1 MKYYCL
7 LFQYVC
13 FFCVF
18 ISCNKAGDK
27 TQNEVSPGKAVWE
40 KNIKT
45 VKAKLT
51 DQDQELLLTG
61 KVEYISD
68 KIVNYVP
75 LISGVVERT
84 YFSLGDEVTKG
95 QPLMDIKSSD
105 ISSML
110 AEKSAAESEAE
121 IALRNN
127 VAAEE
132 LYKDNMLSER
142 ELIEVKSQL
151 KQAQVLL
158 NKRRYDL
165 HALGINKGN
174 GVFTITSPISGY
186 IVDKQVASGSS
197 ISSNSSPLFVVA
209 DLTQVWITVN
219 IYANDL
225 QYIQEGLPVE
235 ISSLSY
241 PGEVFYGR
249 LDNISHVFDPEEK
262 IVKARIVMPNKNLIF
277 KPEMSVV
284 AKLKRATKS
293 QTIAI
298 PTDALIFDSDKYFVV
313 IKDTTSHF
321 QIKQVTLLGHNRGE
335 SFIGS
340 EIACGTEI
348 VTSNQLLIYSDLT
361 GK

>member
-27 TQNEVSPGKAVWE
+27 TQNEVSPGKAMWE

-45 VKAKLT
+45 VKAKPT
-51 DQDQELLLTG
+51 DQDQELLLNG

-68 KIVNYVP
+68 KVVNYVP

-95 QPLMDIKSSD
+95 QPLMDIRSSEV
-105 ISSML
+105 SSLL
-110 AEKSAAESEAE
+110 AEKSAAESEVE

-127 VAAEE
+127 AAAEE
-132 LYKDNMLSER
+132 LYKDNMLSEK
-142 ELIEVKSQL
+142 ELIEAKSQL

-158 NKRRYDL
+158 NKTRYDL

-249 LDNISHVFDPEEK
+249 LDNISHVFDYEEK

-284 AKLKRATKS
+284 AKLKRTTKS
-293 QTIAI
+293 QAIAI

-340 EIACGTEI
+340 EMACGTEI